1 MGVKIKNFYPVGFFS
16 ICYNIDNTKNSSFS
30 KNIKGKTKNMSTRK
44 KLKEKAKKTITANA
58 LVKNFRR
65 MWPFIKPYWGRA
77 LLGILLTIPVGALD
91 GVVAM
96 FLKPFMDNVMVD
108 RQPKFS
114 LLIPF
119 LIVGFTVVQGILI
132 YSSNYL
138 NTWVAQKITQGVK
151 RRLYA
156 KLLTMDTSY
165 FDTHNS
171 GEILFRYSS
180 DPDTASYGLIQN
192 LKQFLSKTF
201 SSLALVCVLL
211 YNSWQLA
218 AIAIGVLIVFVP
230 ILQYVRKKMKEI
242 VAKSVVNISSTVTT
256 YNETFA
262 GNRTIRSFTLEKT
275 FQDRFN
281 QITDT
286 TFSLAMKMVQRTNW
300 ASPVMHFF
308 MACGIACVIGFGSSL
323 IVSGKITSGN
333 FVAFVAALMMLYT
346 PLKSV
351 GNNYISI
358 QNSFL
363 AIDRIFEILDLHPDI
378 KDHPEATELN
388 EIRKGIA
395 FKNVSFA
402 YIPGKMVLQNINLE
416 IPRGQTCALVGNSG
430 GGKTTISSL
439 IPRLYDVQ
447 SGSIT
452 IDGKDIKN
460 ISQASLRKQIA
471 MVFQDNFLFSG
482 TIRDNILLGNPS
494 IDEEGIWLALKN
506 ACLYDFV
513 KNLKEG
519 LDTQIG
525 ERGILLS
532 GGQKQRLA
540 IARAFVK
547 NAPIVILDEATSA
560 LDTKSERVV
569 QEALDNLMK
578 NRTVIVIAHR
588 LSTIQNADNIVV
600 INDGKVVES
609 GTHENLLKQNGA
621 YSTLYSMQFKTK

>member
-1 MGVKIKNFYPVGFFS
+1 MTKKHKLKYKI
-16 ICYNIDNTKNSSFS
+16 
-30 KNIKGKTKNMSTRK
+30 
-44 KLKEKAKKTITANA
+44 KEKAKAKLNANI
-58 LVKNFRR
+58 LIKNFRR
-65 MWPFIKPYWGRA
+65 MWPYIKPYWGRA
-77 LLGILLTIPVGALD
+77 LVGVLLTIPVGALD

-96 FLKPFMDNVMVD
+96 FLKPFMDKVMVD
-108 RQPKFS
+108 KQPHFS
-114 LLIPF
+114 ALIPF

-138 NTWVAQKITQGVK
+138 NTWVAQKITIGVK
-151 RRLYA
+151 RKLYA
-156 KLLTMDTSY
+156 KLLSMDSAY

-171 GEILFRYSS
+171 GEILFRYSN
-180 DPDTASYGLIQN
+180 DAENASNGLVDN

-201 SSLALVCVLL
+201 SSISLVCVLL

-218 AIAIGVLIVFVP
+218 FIAVAVLVVFVYP
-230 ILQYVRKKMKEI
+230 MKIVRKRMKDILHKTVGNLSYI
-242 VAKSVVNISSTVTT
+242 VTI

-262 GNRTIRSFTLEKT
+262 GNRTIRSFTLEET
-275 FQDRFN
+275 FKKRFHEV
-281 QITDT
+281 TDM
-286 TFSLAMKMVQRTNW
+286 TFTLAMKMVKGTNW
-300 ASPVMHFF
+300 LSPLMHII
-308 MACGIACVIGFGSSL
+308 MSIGVALVIGCGSYL
-323 IVSGKITSGN
+323 IISGKITSGN

-351 GNNYISI
+351 GNNYVSI

-363 AIDRIFEILDLHPDI
+363 AIDRIFEILDLQPNL
-378 KDHPEATELN
+378 KDSQNAKELKEVN
-388 EIRKGIA
+388 KGIT
-395 FKNVSFA
+395 FEKVSFG
-402 YIPGKMVLQNINLE
+402 YRPDKTVLQEIDLT

-439 IPRLYDVQ
+439 IPRLYDIQ
-447 SGSIT
+447 SGSIK
-452 IDGKDIKN
+452 IDGTDIRN
-460 ISQASLRKQIA
+460 FSQESLRKQIA

-482 TIRDNILLGNPS
+482 TIRENILLGNPS
-494 IDEEGIWLALKN
+494 VNEEGIWSALKS

-513 KNLKEG
+513 KGLKDG

-560 LDTKSERVV
+560 LDTKSEKVV

-588 LSTIQNADNIVV
+588 LSTIQNADKIVV
-600 INDGKVVES
+600 INDGQIIES
-609 GTHENLLKQNGA
+609 GKHEELLNKNGA
-621 YSTLYSMQFKTK
+621 YASLYSMQFKK